1 MAAGTTLSRL
11 TGFGRVFAL
20 AYALN
25 FGRLADAYNLANTV
39 PNIVYDLI
47 LGGVL
52 SATLVPV
59 FVTRLQ
65 EDDEDEAW
73 RAISAVT
80 TAALV
85 VLLVLSALFILLAPA
100 IIHVYTLLN
109 HDRVSAGPQ
118 RAVATELLRWFAP
131 QVFLLGAIALTTAIL
146 NARRHFAAPMFSPVL
161 NNLVTIGVLLLTPHV
176 ADSLDLNSIQ
186 HDKLALAF
194 LGIGTTL

>member
-20 AYALN
+20 AYALDL
-25 FGRLADAYNLANTV
+25 GRLADAYNLANTV
-39 PNIVYDLI
+39 PNVVYDLV

-52 SATLVPV
+52 SATLIPV

-73 RAISAVT
+73 RAISAVV

-85 VLLVLSALFILLAPA
+85 VLFALSAVFLLVAPA
-100 IIHVYTLLN
+100 VINLYTALN
-109 HDRVSAGPQ
+109 HTDSVGPQ
-118 RAVATELLRWFAP
+118 RAVATSLLRWFAP
-131 QVFLLGAIALTTAIL
+131 QVFLLGVIALTSAIL
-146 NARRHFAAPMFSPVL
+146 NARRHFAAPMFSPIL
-161 NNLVTIGVLLLTPHV
+161 NNLVTIAVLLLTPHV
-176 ADSLDLNSIQ
+176 ADSLDLNSIE
-186 HDKLALAF
+186 HDRLAIAF

>member
-1 MAAGTTLSRL
+1 PPGVVAAPLPPRPSGRRAAPGVTATTSQSTSAENEQLGRNTAVMAAGTTLSRL

-20 AYALN
+20 AYALD

-65 EDDEDEAW
+65 EDDEDDAW

-80 TAALV
+80 TAALA
-85 VLLVLSALFILLAPA
+85 VLLVLSAL
-100 IIHVYTLLN
+100 
-109 HDRVSAGPQ
+109 
-118 RAVATELLRWFAP
+118 
-131 QVFLLGAIALTTAIL
+131 
-146 NARRHFAAPMFSPVL
+146 
-161 NNLVTIGVLLLTPHV
+161 
-176 ADSLDLNSIQ
+176 
-186 HDKLALAF
+186 
-194 LGIGTTL
+194 